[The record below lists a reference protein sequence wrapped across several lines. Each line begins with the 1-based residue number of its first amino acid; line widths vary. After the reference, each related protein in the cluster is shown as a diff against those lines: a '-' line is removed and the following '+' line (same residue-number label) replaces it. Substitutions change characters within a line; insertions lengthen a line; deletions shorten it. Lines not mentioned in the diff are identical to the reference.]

1 MPIRRITKHGERVL
15 KEPCPPLD
23 YAAFKDELPALLKDM
38 WATMAAARGVGLAAP
53 QIGLSLRLAVID
65 VKPEGRSQR
74 IVLINPEI
82 VSLEGEVNDEEGCL
96 SLPGVY
102 HKLRRHARARVRALD
117 EHGVSRELSGEGL
130 LARAFQH
137 ETDHLNGKLYI
148 EKVPLIKR
156 LKIFSDIRKKKKAG
170 LW

>member
-15 KEPCPPLD
+15 KTPCPPVD
-23 YAAFKDELPALLKDM
+23 YEALKPELPALLKDM

-65 VKPEGRSQR
+65 VKPEGKSQR
-74 IVLINPEI
+74 IVLINPEL
-82 VSLEGEVNDEEGCL
+82 VSLEGELNDEEGCL

-137 ETDHLNGKLYI
+137 EIDHLDGKLYVDRLPF
-148 EKVPLIKR
+148 EDR
-156 LKIFSDIRKKKKAG
+156 LKVLDVIKTAKPGWD
-170 LW
+170 

>member
-15 KEPCPPLD
+15 KTACPLLD

-53 QIGLSLRLAVID
+53 QIGLSLRVAVID
-65 VKPEGRSQR
+65 VKPEGKPSR

-82 VSLEGEVNDEEGCL
+82 ISLEGELNDEEGCL

-102 HKLRRHARARVRALD
+102 AKLRRHSRARVRALD
-117 EHGVSRELSGEGL
+117 ENGVSRALSGEGL

-137 ETDHLNGKLYI
+137 EIDHLDGKLYVDRLPF
-148 EKVPLIKR
+148 EER
-156 LKIFSDIRKKKKAG
+156 LKVLDVIKNAKPAWD
-170 LW
+170 